1 MENSFAVSDIEDKRI
16 IEDKLFQLESL
27 LKPMGR
33 VLIGYSGGV
42 DSAMLAVAA
51 YRVLGKNAICVT
63 ADSESYASGE
73 LERAK
78 EITSKFDIPHKII
91 KTRELDNP
99 EYAKNS
105 PDRCYHCKSELFS
118 HMTKIARD
126 LDVNFILYGQNA
138 DDVGDF
144 RPGAKA
150 AEETGVRAPL
160 AEVAMTKK
168 DVRILAKRWGLSV
181 WDRPAMACLSS
192 RFPYGIMVTAKG
204 LEQIDRAEAF
214 LKKHIG
220 YNQVRSRHH
229 NDLARIEVPDS
240 DISELLDSPS
250 SRKMLVKAM
259 GEIGY
264 LYSTIDLRGF
274 RSGSM
279 NEALLR
285 ISEENHCSLRKYM
298 QSIFHKNNFNSGCY
312 EDRDQLLYLRLSD
325 IDIRRLSEDKLRNQL
340 VLDMEATKFRYI
352 ALDLDPLQK

>member
-1 MENSFAVSDIEDKRI
+1 MENSFAVSNIEDKKV

-51 YRVLGKNAICVT
+51 HRVLGNNAICVT

-78 EITSKFDIPHKII
+78 EITSQFDIPHKII

-118 HMTKIARD
+118 HMAKMAQE
-126 LDVNFILYGQNA
+126 LGVNFILYGQNA

-144 RPGAKA
+144 RPGARA
-150 AEETGVRAPL
+150 AKETGVRAPL

-192 RFPYGIMVTAKG
+192 RFPYGTTVTSKG
-204 LEQIDRAEAF
+204 LEQIDRTEAF
-214 LKKHIG
+214 LKTHLG

-229 NDLARIEVPDS
+229 NDLARVEIPAPQLS
-240 DISELLDSPS
+240 DLLNSPS
-250 SRKMLVKAM
+250 TRQLTVKAM
-259 GEIGY
+259 KEIGY
-264 LYSTIDLRGF
+264 LYSTVDLRGF

-279 NEALLR
+279 NEVLLR
-285 ISEENHCSLRKYM
+285 ISEENQEPVEKHI
-298 QSIFHKNNFNSGCY
+298 QSIFHKNDFVSGCY
-312 EDRDQLLYLRLSD
+312 EDREQLLYLRLSEKD
-325 IDIRRLSEDKLRNQL
+325 TRRLSEDELRNQL
-340 VLDMEATKFRYI
+340 ISDMEASNFRYI
-352 ALDLDPLQK
+352 ALDLEPLQT